1 MTTKIQK
8 SLLAGIAGTAVM
20 TMVTFI
26 APMMG
31 MPKMNPAEMLSGMLG
46 APVIV
51 GWVMHFMIGVIFA
64 VSYNYFIPKQLAKI
78 SGLVVQGAVYGI
90 IIFVFAQVMMMV
102 MGAIMGGMMAPE
114 GSKVLLMI
122 GSLMGHIIFGIV
134 VALVS
139 KEKTSKRFA

>member
-1 MTTKIQK
+1 MNTKIQK

-20 TMVTFI
+20 TMITLI

-31 MPKMNPAEMLSGMLG
+31 MPKMNPAEMLAGMLG

-64 VSYNYFIPKQLAKI
+64 VSYNYFFAKQLAKI
-78 SGLVVQGAVYGI
+78 SGPVVKGAVFGI
-90 IIFVFAQVMMMV
+90 IIFVFAQVMMMA

-114 GSKVLLMI
+114 GSKVLMMI
-122 GSLMGHIIFGIV
+122 GSLMGHIVFGIV

-139 KEKTSKRFA
+139 KEKSARALA

>member
-1 MTTKIQK
+1 MNTKIQK
-8 SLLAGIAGTAVM
+8 SLLAGLAGTAVM
-20 TMVTFI
+20 TLVTII

-31 MPKMNPAEMLSGMLG
+31 MPKMNPVEMLAGMLG

-64 VSYNYFIPKQLAKI
+64 VSYNYIFAKLLNKI
-78 SGLVVQGAVYGI
+78 ASPVAKGAVFGI
-90 IIFVFAQVMMMV
+90 VIFVFAQVMMMA
-102 MGAIMGGMMAPE
+102 MGAIMGGMPAPE
-114 GSKVLLMI
+114 GSKVLMMI

-139 KEKTSKRFA
+139 KEKVVKSFA